1 MNDPRK
7 ASLDSLLTQVPH
19 AVPPERELWPQ
30 IAAQLGAQQADARRT
45 AAERSRWLAGWPRA
59 IAAGLLIAALSVL
72 LTVGLMRQRAEQLA
86 GSTHAPLT
94 SVSFELP
101 QDAAYQRTRQ
111 ALEQTFRQRLQL
123 LAPATRTRIEA
134 DLQTIQKANADIR
147 DALARDPASPVLQ
160 HLLESTWQQEID
172 LYRDVARSTEPMI

>member
-1 MNDPRK
+1 MNDSRK
-7 ASLDSLLTQVPH
+7 PSLDALLAQMPR

-30 IAAQLGAQQADARRT
+30 IATQLGAQQTGARCS
-45 AAERSRWLAGWPRA
+45 AAERPRRLAGWPRA
-59 IAAGLLIAALSVL
+59 IAAGLLIAAFSAL

-86 GSTHAPLT
+86 GGTHTPVT

-101 QDAAYQRTRQ
+101 QDAAYQRARL
-111 ALEQTFRQRLQL
+111 ALEETFRQRLQL
-123 LAPATRTRIEA
+123 LAPATRARIET